1 MGTKGERIMSK
12 TLVFLRGKRVRIV
25 GAIVLVAI
33 GAFCIL
39 DSGRV
44 ADLTYYTAINDHAV
58 ALLDDTLE
66 RDMVTFMLIT
76 AVKAS
81 LAMIEG
87 SNVGVGFELQIGDS
101 VQPAYDYVDFFWNA
115 FLYAFMVLGFY
126 KLLLETGLLLLGIVL
141 IGIGFVLSGVGL
153 AATVPKMDLRSWGR
167 RCVLL
172 GILVAYVAPLSLLL
186 TDVLSQRYTTTLKD
200 KHFDTIS
207 AFNVQLDG
215 SAFEFLQLKEKIS
228 ILQPTR
234 SFDEIQSGMLRI
246 VNRIGE
252 AFRLSLLAFLY
263 YVLIILFELLFFP
276 LLSAVILYKFTV
288 FAVGRIVQTQPPQAA
303 EPAPAA
309 EPAG

>member
-1 MGTKGERIMSK
+1 M
-12 TLVFLRGKRVRIV
+12 
-25 GAIVLVAI
+25 
-33 GAFCIL
+33 
-39 DSGRV
+39 
-44 ADLTYYTAINDHAV
+44 TYYTAINDHAV

-66 RDMVTFMLIT
+66 RDMVTFLLIT

-87 SNVGVGFELQIGDS
+87 SNVGVGFELQVGDI

-126 KLLLETGLLLLGIVL
+126 KLLLETELLLLGVVL

-153 AATVPKMDLRSWGR
+153 AATVPKMDVRLWGR

-186 TDVLSQRYTTTLKD
+186 TDVLSQRYTSTLKD
-200 KHFDTIS
+200 KHYNTIN
-207 AFNVQLDG
+207 AFNVQLEG
-215 SAFEFLQLKEKIS
+215 SAFDFLQLKEKIS
-228 ILQPTR
+228 ILQPSR

-276 LLSAVILYKFTV
+276 LLSAVVLYKFTL
-288 FAVGRIVQTQPPQAA
+288 FAVGRILQTQPPQAA
-303 EPAPAA
+303 APAPAA
-309 EPAG
+309 ESAG

>member
-1 MGTKGERIMSK
+1 MGTKGERVMSRIQA
-12 TLVFLRGKRVRIV
+12 FLTTKRVRIV

-44 ADLTYYTAINDHAV
+44 ADLTFYTALNDHAV
-58 ALLDDTLE
+58 ALLDETLE
-66 RDMVTFMLIT
+66 RDIVTFLLIT

-87 SNVGVGFELQIGDS
+87 SSVGVGFELQVGDI
-101 VQPAYDYVDFFWNA
+101 VQPAYDYVDFFWRA

-126 KLLLETGLLLLGIVL
+126 KLLLETGLLLLGIVI

-153 AATVPKMDLRSWGR
+153 AANVPRIDVRLWAR
-167 RCVLL
+167 RCILL

-186 TDVLSQRYTTTLKD
+186 TDVLSQRYTTSLKD
-200 KHFDTIS
+200 KHYNAIN
-207 AFNVQLDG
+207 AFNVQLER
-215 SAFEFLQLKEKIS
+215 SAIEFLQLKEKIS
-228 ILQPTR
+228 ILQPSR

-263 YVLIILFELLFFP
+263 YVLIILFELLVFP

-288 FAVGRIVQTQPPQAA
+288 FAAGRVLQTRPPHPAA
-303 EPAPAA
+303 PAPAL
-309 EPAG
+309 